1 MSDIFGRR
9 ELLITALVFFTAGSV
24 ICGVACNIPVLLA
37 GRCVQGVGGGGI
49 ITLVQVIT
57 ADIIPLRQRPK
68 FFSLVL
74 AAWAL
79 GSVLGP
85 FVGGL
90 FVQKATWKWVFWVNL
105 PFCSLGFIMVPLFVK
120 LVTDRTSLKSKFLRV
135 DWLGGFLF
143 TGGLT
148 SFLIGLSFGGVQF
161 PWASPRTFIPIMT
174 GILGVTAA
182 LIWERYGAREPFL
195 RHSCFCSSS
204 AIVAYLCAFI
214 QGLVLFCALYYLPI
228 YFLAVVFS
236 TPIGAGVKLFSASS
250 LMLPGS
256 AMVSVLI
263 TRLARFRWAIWAGY
277 FNATLGAG
285 LLILGC
291 STATEH
297 RSHWIPGCVVFGLGH
312 GMILSSVNFCIQAS
326 VNPEDAGRAAS
337 MYAFIRTLGMAVG
350 VAVGGAVFQNL
361 MSGRL
366 ASLGLPTKIAKD
378 AEGYIAV
385 VKTLSTA
392 NPLKVGV
399 LDGYV
404 GGVKGVFEMLTAVS
418 GVGLLISLFIRRQ
431 SMDHI
436 LASKY
441 KLER

>member
-24 ICGVACNIPVLLA
+24 ICGVASNIPVLLA

-79 GSVLGP
+79 GSVLG
-85 FVGGL
+85 
-90 FVQKATWKWVFWVNL
+90 

-404 GGVKGVFEMLTAVS
+404 GGVKGVFEM
-418 GVGLLISLFIRRQ
+418 
-431 SMDHI
+431 I